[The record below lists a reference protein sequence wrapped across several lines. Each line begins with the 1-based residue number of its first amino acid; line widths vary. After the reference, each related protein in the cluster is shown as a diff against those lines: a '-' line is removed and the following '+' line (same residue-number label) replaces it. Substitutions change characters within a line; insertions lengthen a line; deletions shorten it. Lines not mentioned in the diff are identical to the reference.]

1 MISTRCHQ
9 VSAGLRRAQGRQS
22 PSIRQ
27 PAVLVGM
34 LLSNVTAELAAKL
47 VRTGNEAVPQQ
58 MRMPR
63 LARHFD
69 DMEPAP
75 PPPPVVE
82 KTVTGEVAQSDAV
95 PMLLK
100 RAFERQR

>member
-63 LARHFD
+63 LARHLND
-69 DMEPAP
+69 IEPA
-75 PPPPVVE
+75 PPPVVE